1 MSDMTPELQR
11 LGDAIEC
18 AAARDLA
25 TAQDT
30 VTARPPARR
39 RRIIRGRVAV
49 IAIAV
54 AVVGSG
60 AALAV
65 GQLTDGSTVAASLPA
80 GTLALA
86 GTNPTC
92 TEVRA
97 GVEYHCV
104 LASPPAPEV
113 SDWKGTVE
121 PSVDATSHVNGGCR
135 SLNSAGTE
143 WRCYL
148 GQEAVDQRII
158 GPDLLGEYS
167 SGPGVG

>member
-1 MSDMTPELQR
+1 MTDPTAELDH
-11 LGDAIEC
+11 LGDVLER

-25 TAQDT
+25 A
-30 VTARPPARR
+30 APPPAPARR
-39 RRIIRGRVAV
+39 RITRGRMGV

-54 AVVGSG
+54 AVVASG
-60 AALAV
+60 AALA
-65 GQLTDGSTVAASLPA
+65 GSQLTSGDTVAASLPA
-80 GTLALA
+80 GTLALQ
-86 GTNPTC
+86 GTEPTC
-92 TEVRA
+92 TTVRE

-113 SDWKGTVE
+113 SDWTGTVE

-143 WRCYL
+143 WQCYL
-148 GQEAVDQRII
+148 GQEAVTQKII
-158 GPDLLGEYS
+158 GPDFLGEPS